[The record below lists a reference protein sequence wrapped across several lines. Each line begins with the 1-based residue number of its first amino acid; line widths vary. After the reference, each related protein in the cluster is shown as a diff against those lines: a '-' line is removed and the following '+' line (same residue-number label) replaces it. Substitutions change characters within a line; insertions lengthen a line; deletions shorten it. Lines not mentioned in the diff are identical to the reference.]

1 VTWICP
7 SVSSKPSDKFPYFGL
22 IIEVERV
29 LIPVVLVFPVDEAGN
44 IDGTIRMNQKL
55 QFTVVVS

>member
-1 VTWICP
+1 VKLLAD
-7 SVSSKPSDKFPYFGL
+7 KPSDKVPHLGL
-22 IIEVERV
+22 IIEVERT
-29 LIPVVLVFPVDEAGN
+29 LILVVLVFPVNEAGK